1 MRSARV
7 RPLLPRI
14 LADLG
19 DAQSLSAAVSEPE
32 NAVPLSSNLPVSSLA
47 QDSVDAAALQAAATV
62 MDRTGSLPP
71 VRSDPRR
78 IAAAYSSERWFRI
91 DDVTPSAWAPL
102 SGFWAAS
109 DGWVRTHGNYPHHAE
124 RLRTALGLQVDAG
137 ADELRERAARSSAA
151 EIADTVTNAGGIA
164 VVVARPNERAA
175 RAAATRALVES
186 ELVGGGEP
194 RSWHD
199 GGTALG
205 GIRVL
210 DLTRVIAGPV
220 ATRTLGLFGA
230 DVLRIDSPGLPE
242 IGWQHLDTGA
252 GKRSALLD
260 LADSSDRLRF
270 EDILADADVVVLGY
284 RPAAVERLGLSP
296 AAIAARHPGIVIGR
310 LTAWGFSGSDAQR
323 RGFDSIVQ
331 AASGISWIESADG
344 ITPGALPAQALDHSA
359 GYLLAAGIMS
369 RLRRQR
375 AEGGSHAVSVS
386 LSRVASELVT
396 LPRIP
401 RAEGDPGLA
410 DQTQEFA
417 TEAGLVRSVRPAPRY
432 DGSPDAF
439 AAGPHPWGT
448 DRAEWLPR

>member
-1 MRSARV
+1 MRPARV

-32 NAVPLSSNLPVSSLA
+32 SAIPLPSNLPVGSLA
-47 QDSVDAAALQAAATV
+47 QDSVDAAALEAAAI
-62 MDRTGSLPP
+62 MQDRTGSLPR
-71 VRSDPRR
+71 VLSDPRR

-91 DDVTPSAWAPL
+91 DGVTPSAWAPL

-124 RLRTALGLQVDAG
+124 RLRASLGLHVDAG
-137 ADELRERAARSSAA
+137 ADELRERVAQSSAA
-151 EIADTVTNAGGIA
+151 EIADAVTNAEGIA
-164 VVVARPNERAA
+164 VVVGGRNDRVASTAA
-175 RAAATRALVES
+175 RRPLVES
-186 ELVGGGEP
+186 EVIAGGE
-194 RSWHD
+194 RRAWDD
-199 GGTALG
+199 GGAALG

-260 LADSSDRLRF
+260 LAAASDRLRF
-270 EDILADADVVVLGY
+270 EDLLADADVVVLGY
-284 RPAAVERLGLSP
+284 RPASLTELGLAP

-310 LTAWGFSGSDAQR
+310 LSAWGFSGSDARR

-375 AEGGSHAVSVS
+375 AEGGSHLVSVA
-386 LSRVASELVT
+386 LARVASELLS

-401 RAEGDPGLA
+401 RADADSGLA
-410 DQTQEFA
+410 DQVQEFA
-417 TEAGLVRSVRPAPRY
+417 TEAGVVRSVRPAPQF

-439 AAGPHPWGT
+439 ADGPHPWGT
-448 DRAEWLPR
+448 DTAEWLPR